1 MNKFLGLESKDRYV
15 NYTIKN
21 YVECYEDLSADSI
34 KTLTE
39 LFTTFKTHQL
49 SIGNVLVDKKPLQ
62 GVKLTP
68 IKDRPTR
75 RNSDDLAKQ
84 LTFLGNEINLS
95 EKKETLF
102 YQSISH
108 LCNAVQYLG
117 TNEMVELNVL
127 FQNIHN
133 YKQTLNDAI
142 ENNSSVFY
150 PYNRYPKIK

>member
-21 YVECYEDLSADSI
+21 YVECYDDLNADSI
-34 KTLTE
+34 QTLTE
-39 LFTTFKTHQL
+39 LFASFKTHQL
-49 SIGNVLVDKKPLQ
+49 SIGNILVDKKPLQ
-62 GVKLTP
+62 GVKLTL

-75 RNSDDLAKQ
+75 RNSDDLVEQ

-117 TNEMVELNVL
+117 TGELAELNVL

-133 YKQTLNDAI
+133 YKQSLNDAI

-150 PYNRYPKIK
+150 PYNRYPKRK